1 MTDPLEPLRALPL
14 PEIPR
19 PTTAHIRREAH
30 LRLAAPSRRLAAWRA
45 LGTAAIIA
53 FCVSHLGWTLAF
65 LTRIHGR

>member
-1 MTDPLEPLRALPL
+1 MTELEPLRDLPL

-19 PTTAHIRREAH
+19 AISARIRREAH
-30 LRLAAPSRRLAAWRA
+30 LRLAAPSRGRVAWRA